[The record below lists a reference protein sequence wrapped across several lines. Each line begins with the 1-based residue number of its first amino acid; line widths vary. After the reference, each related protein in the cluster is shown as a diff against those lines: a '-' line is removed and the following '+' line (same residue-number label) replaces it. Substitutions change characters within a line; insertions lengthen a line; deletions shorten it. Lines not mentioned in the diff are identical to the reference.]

1 MEANKPTDDLP
12 PPYEVD
18 LLLPAY
24 SPPTAASPVLISRL
38 ANNLDTSRLIP
49 RAHRHC
55 TRAHRHNSAL
65 LSSYLAIPPR
75 ARTRAQSLGR
85 EEYAVGTH
93 PSLLPPP
100 NVRFSGPRTTGSRL
114 LPASL
119 HTRRR
124 LACTVRRETFN
135 PLFNCF
141 ALILMLAVLVGII
154 VVFLKASLRK
164 L

>member
-24 SPPTAASPVLISRL
+24 FPPTAASPVLISRL
-38 ANNLDTSRLIP
+38 ANNLDTPRLIP
-49 RAHRHC
+49 NVHRH

-75 ARTRAQSLGR
+75 ARTRAHSLAR
-85 EEYAVGTH
+85 EEHAVGTH
-93 PSLLPPP
+93 PYLLPPP
-100 NVRFSGPRTTGSRL
+100 NVRFSVPRTTGSRL

-124 LACTVRRETFN
+124 QACTVRRENFN

-141 ALILMLAVLVGII
+141 ALIVMLAVVVGII
-154 VVFLKASLRK
+154 VVFLRVSLRK

>member
-12 PPYEVD
+12 PPYD
-18 LLLPAY
+18 ILLPAY

-38 ANNLDTSRLIP
+38 ANNLDTPRLIP
-49 RAHRHC
+49 RAHRH

-65 LSSYLAIPPR
+65 LSSYLPIPPR
-75 ARTRAQSLGR
+75 ARTRAQSLAH

-93 PSLLPPP
+93 PYLLPPP
-100 NVRFSGPRTTGSRL
+100 DVRLSGPRTTGSRL

-119 HTRRR
+119 YTRRR
-124 LACTVRRETFN
+124 QACTVRRENFN

-141 ALILMLAVLVGII
+141 ALIVMLAVVVGII
-154 VVFLKASLRK
+154 VVFLRVSLRK

>member
-1 MEANKPTDDLP
+1 MEANKPTNDLP

-24 SPPTAASPVLISRL
+24 FPPTATSPYLISRL
-38 ANNLDTSRLIP
+38 ANNLDTPRLIP
-49 RAHRHC
+49 NV
-55 TRAHRHNSAL
+55 HRHNSAL

-75 ARTRAQSLGR
+75 ARTRAHSLAR
-85 EEYAVGTH
+85 EEHAVGTH
-93 PSLLPPP
+93 SYLLPPP
-100 NVRFSGPRTTGSRL
+100 NVRFSVPRTTGSRL

-124 LACTVRRETFN
+124 QACTVRRGNFN

-141 ALILMLAVLVGII
+141 ALIVMLAVVVGII
-154 VVFLKASLRK
+154 VVFLRVSLRK